1 MSFQPRVVGRR
12 LTVAVSTRTNIAL
25 GAGRR
30 EAETGIYKRRRTMAI
45 VNSAGNATFGVVE
58 SGGSA
63 FVILTALIILFGAA
77 AYFTGRLYGT
87 PGFDYLWRW
96 VCDRCRRANVP
107 RRFELRLTGK
117 FGVARS
123 PRHAMPN
130 MPANEGRGVAAL
142 STPCPN
148 PGQA

>member
-30 EAETGIYKRRRTMAI
+30 EAETGIYKRRWTMAI

-87 PGFDYLWRW
+87 PGLITCGAGFVIVVVGLMFLGGL
-96 VCDRCRRANVP
+96 N
-107 RRFELRLTGK
+107 
-117 FGVARS
+117 FG
-123 PRHAMPN
+123 
-130 MPANEGRGVAAL
+130 
-142 STPCPN
+142 
-148 PGQA
+148 